1 MAKRHEAD
9 VGGASDEVLS
19 REMDE
24 VEESEAFRRPGR
36 RTARRPGTEI
46 MIGRPTETHCIRCGF
61 CCLRAKQN

>member
-9 VGGASDEVLS
+9 VGDASDEVLS

-36 RTARRPGTEI
+36 
-46 MIGRPTETHCIRCGF
+46 
-61 CCLRAKQN
+61 